1 MKPELWVKESMK
13 KSKKISVIIS
23 GMPSVGKTTAAE
35 KIAMKFSLTHMA
47 GGDIL
52 KQMAMDRGYS
62 PSGSDWWDKAEGLA
76 FLSERARNSDFDKEV
91 DRRLI
96 AHLKRGGVVVTS
108 YPIPWL
114 CDHGLKI
121 WFRATQ
127 KTRAKRLSGRD
138 SISVRKAMT
147 IVRRR
152 DQRNKRL
159 YSKIYGIRF
168 GTDLTPFNYIIDTE
182 HMTADQVAKAACK
195 LVEEYSAKRMK

>member
-1 MKPELWVKESMK
+1 MK
-13 KSKKISVIIS
+13 KSKKISVVIS

-35 KIAMKFSLTHMA
+35 RIAKKFNLAHLA

-52 KQMAMDRGYS
+52 KQMAMDRGYN
-62 PSGSDWWDKAEGLA
+62 PRGSDWWDKAEGLA

-114 CDHGLKI
+114 TDHGLKI

-138 SISVRKAMT
+138 SISVAKALT
-147 IVRRR
+147 IVKKR

-159 YSKIYGIRF
+159 YSKIYGIGF

-182 HMTADQVAKAACK
+182 HLTADQVAKAACR
-195 LVEEYSAKRMK
+195 LVEEYSAKKRK